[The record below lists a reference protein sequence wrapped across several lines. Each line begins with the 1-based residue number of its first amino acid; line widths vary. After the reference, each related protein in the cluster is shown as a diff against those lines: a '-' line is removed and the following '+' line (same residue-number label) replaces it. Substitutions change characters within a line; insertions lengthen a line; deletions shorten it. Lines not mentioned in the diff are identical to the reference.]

1 MNQSIAEAAIVQMVR
16 AINIWLQAAGHPT
29 RVLPRD
35 IEVLHVERDGHA
47 VFILAFREETPA
59 PDVAVGKPY
68 STMTMRNH
76 P

>member
-35 IEVLHVERDGHA
+35 IEVFHVERDGHA
-47 VFILAFREETPA
+47 AFVLAFREETPA
-59 PDVAVGKPY
+59 SDANVGRPY
-68 STMTMRNH
+68 SNMRNR
-76 P
+76 